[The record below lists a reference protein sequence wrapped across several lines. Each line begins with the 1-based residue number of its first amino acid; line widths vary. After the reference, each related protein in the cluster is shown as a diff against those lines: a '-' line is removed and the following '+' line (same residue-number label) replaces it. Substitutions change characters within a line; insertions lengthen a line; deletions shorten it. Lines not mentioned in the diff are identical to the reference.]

1 MTPDILETRAG
12 REMFLRLMTQ
22 FSYGDLCR
30 QVMILDKLLTE
41 AGAIGK
47 DFEER
52 TCFAIAHMKL
62 HLEKTRHENQRT
74 N

>member
-1 MTPDILETRAG
+1 MIPDILETEHG
-12 REMFLRLMTQ
+12 REHYLRLITQ
-22 FSYGDLCR
+22 FDYGNLYR
-30 QVMILDKLLTE
+30 QVTILDKLLIE

-62 HLEKTRHENQRT
+62 NLEKMK
-74 N
+74 